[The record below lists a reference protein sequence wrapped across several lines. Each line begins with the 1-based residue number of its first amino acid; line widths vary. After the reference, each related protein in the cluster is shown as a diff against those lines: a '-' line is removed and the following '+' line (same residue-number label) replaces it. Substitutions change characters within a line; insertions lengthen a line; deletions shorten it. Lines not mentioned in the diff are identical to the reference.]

1 MRLAGQAK
9 CGYYPTPWEVFK
21 YFEKLMD
28 WDLGRK
34 KQIYLLDPCCGDGRI
49 LEFFKTN
56 GFVTKSYGIELDT
69 NRARQAGYCG
79 KVINCDIFDA
89 IIRPLEAFSI
99 LYLNPPYD
107 NDKEGKRMEIT
118 FFKHAHKWLKV
129 GGLLIYIVPEHIMQ
143 RKDLR
148 TWLSFHYKDI
158 QCYRFP
164 EGELYNQF
172 KQVILFGIKK
182 DKNDLKS
189 SEIPE
194 NFEYIDKVKEF
205 PFRYN
210 NLPES
215 DKIVVF
221 EAQGLSDE
229 EISKYFPTAIQNI
242 KKFTGL
248 EVPDVQKHFSPIFP
262 LRKGHL
268 LAYIT
273 SGALNGVL
281 VGDKVLK
288 AFTVRNRIQIETDEE
303 IIEKDIYQTVLR
315 VLDITKEEWYDV
327 K

>member
-9 CGYYPTPWEVFK
+9 CGYYPTPWEVFE

-28 WDLGRK
+28 WNLGKK
-34 KQIYLLDPCCGDGRI
+34 KQVYLLDPCCGDGRT
-49 LEFFKTN
+49 LDFFKTN
-56 GFVTKSYGIELDT
+56 GFITKGYGIELDIE
-69 NRARQAGYCG
+69 RAKQASWYG

-107 NDKEGKRMEIT
+107 NDKDGKRMEIT
-118 FFKHAHKWLKV
+118 FLKHAHKWLKTD
-129 GGLLIYIVPEHIMQ
+129 GLLIYVVPEHIMQ

-148 TWLSFHYKDI
+148 TWLSLHYRDI

-172 KQVILFGIKK
+172 KQVIAFAIKK
-182 DKNDLKS
+182 NKNDLKS
-189 SEIPE
+189 TEIPE
-194 NFEYIDKVKEF
+194 VFEHINRIAGF
-205 PFRYN
+205 PFRYD

-215 DKIVVF
+215 DNITVF

-229 EISKYFPTAIQNI
+229 EILNYFPAAIQNI
-242 KKFTGL
+242 KKFTEL
-248 EVPDVQKHFSPIFP
+248 EVPDIQKHYSPIFP

-273 SGALNGVL
+273 GGALNGVL
-281 VGDKVLK
+281 IGDKVLK

-303 IIEKDIYQTVLR
+303 IIEKDTYQTVLR
-315 VLDITKEEWYDV
+315 VLDLTKEEWYDV
-327 K
+327 R